1 MKRVIKSRSF
11 RRTCLAALMGEMRN
25 AHTILVGR
33 PEVNLGDLRINGDH
47 NIKMSVKEIRLDS
60 CDSG

>member
-11 RRTCLAALMGEMRN
+11 RRACLAAIMGDMRN

-33 PEVNLGDLRINGDH
+33 PEVNLGDLRIHGEH
-47 NIKMSVKEIRLDS
+47 NIKMSVK
-60 CDSG
+60 